1 MVTTVSDESSKAVF
15 ACTQMCVCVCVA
27 RFCGVSERF
36 ESGFER
42 KIQKGAFSVGK
53 KMFL

>member
-1 MVTTVSDESSKAVF
+1 MKIQKPYSRVF
-15 ACTQMCVCVCVA
+15 ARVCVCVFVA

>member
-1 MVTTVSDESSKAVF
+1 MKVQKPYSRVF
-15 ACTQMCVCVCVA
+15 ARACVCVFVA
-27 RFCGVSERF
+27 RFCGVLGRF

-42 KIQKGAFSVGK
+42 KIQKGALSVGK